1 MGRRKIC
8 NCSKLIAAIDA
19 YIEKADKDIEDN
31 LKDSGF
37 VEPKKTV
44 KKMTELEED
53 LTDILEEDTK
63 FIVSTIQDY
72 DGVQDYVAQK
82 WPEVQNREDVV
93 RKLTR
98 TFESTFNDVIP
109 EYVESYIKRTDAD
122 LSAIALTHRTQNW
135 VNSWSSQ
142 LADLMRLSDN
152 KNIQN
157 ILNNALQ
164 NGESVQDTANA
175 IADSGIRSPGYR
187 ARRVATTELLRAH
200 SVAQQES
207 FMQSPAV
214 EEKMW
219 RHSGWRKYARQNHMN
234 MDGQR
239 VRKDLPFTLF
249 GEEGGIHYPMYP
261 RDAVLPPGESVNC
274 GCIAEPIVNEYVLGM
289 SLEERQKLQQ
299 EAIEQ
304 LDDEFDKML
313 DEQNKLLGNSFN
325 VSSTEYAANSAIRN
339 TGKEV
344 FYDNK
349 ADYSIKLEG
358 YSDEVNEGLSKAIED
373 VAMKGSADRC
383 EHMHLVNLSSG
394 NLTYYETNGEPNSV
408 GYNFWKELD
417 KNPNENYAFIHNH
430 NTDSSFSEPD
440 LITLV
445 GTEQI
450 PVMIAVRNDGVIYA
464 VERSGSAIKNTYFD
478 DIYKNDVEAINK
490 KYRDGEITAIERSR
504 ERELKIVENVLRDYT
519 KGMIEKD
526 GRNV

>member
-1 MGRRKIC
+1 MSRRKIC

-82 WPEVQNREDVV
+82 WPEVQEREDVV

-109 EYVESYIKRTDAD
+109 DYVESYIKRTDAD

-135 VNSWSSQ
+135 INSWSSQ

-152 KNIQN
+152 NTIQKL
-157 ILNNALQ
+157 LNTALQ
-164 NGESVQDTANA
+164 DGKSVEDTANA
-175 IADSGIRSPGYR
+175 IADSGIRDPGYR

-219 RHSGWRKYARQNHMN
+219 RHSGRRKYARQNHMN

-249 GEEGGIHYPMYP
+249 GEDGGIHYPMYP

-289 SLEERQKLQQ
+289 SLEERQQLQQ

-313 DEQNKLLGNSFN
+313 DE
-325 VSSTEYAANSAIRN
+325 
-339 TGKEV
+339 
-344 FYDNK
+344 
-349 ADYSIKLEG
+349 
-358 YSDEVNEGLSKAIED
+358 
-373 VAMKGSADRC
+373 
-383 EHMHLVNLSSG
+383 
-394 NLTYYETNGEPNSV
+394 
-408 GYNFWKELD
+408 
-417 KNPNENYAFIHNH
+417 
-430 NTDSSFSEPD
+430 
-440 LITLV
+440 
-445 GTEQI
+445 
-450 PVMIAVRNDGVIYA
+450 
-464 VERSGSAIKNTYFD
+464 
-478 DIYKNDVEAINK
+478 
-490 KYRDGEITAIERSR
+490 
-504 ERELKIVENVLRDYT
+504 
-519 KGMIEKD
+519 
-526 GRNV
+526 